1 MKAFRLTVGGTIKSQ
16 KLHNDTLHFHE
27 SFKTSIVESGK
38 ILGRRG
44 LEMAGED
51 ESADAQAFNERE
63 MDKIIR
69 QIVDKVRRN
78 YFENGE
84 TARGMPSEVK
94 RIIEANLDH
103 V

>member
-1 MKAFRLTVGGTIKSQ
+1 
-16 KLHNDTLHFHE
+16 
-27 SFKTSIVESGK
+27 
-38 ILGRRG
+38 
-44 LEMAGED
+44 MAD
-51 ESADAQAFNERE
+51 EIEPDDARAFNERE

-84 TARGMPSEVK
+84 TARGIPSEVK
-94 RIIEANLDH
+94 RTLEANMDH